1 VTSSSKTSTRE
12 SEGLDEAALAN
23 FAGLASN
30 RPAAPRAPLRMN
42 SLRLIMTMLQPGGR
56 KYIEQER
63 IACERVSL
71 EQMTGFQELEMREKY
86 NADVQ
91 PKKFAT
97 PKHSFIAQK
106 PALSEAAANL
116 LLPGRSR
123 FLTA

>member
-1 VTSSSKTSTRE
+1 
-12 SEGLDEAALAN
+12 
-23 FAGLASN
+23 
-30 RPAAPRAPLRMN
+30 MN

-63 IACERVSL
+63 IAFERVSL

-86 NADVQ
+86 NSDAQ